1 MIVGCSRRGISRM
14 KLAIAA
20 GSLLALFGIA
30 STASALTIDFEGLGA
45 NVNIENVN
53 LGGVAISIAGSAE
66 VRTSVGTP
74 GGPLTGSR
82 AIVGNPGTHA
92 NPFVGQF
99 LGALAGN
106 VNFVSIALGDFGADS
121 DNLYLR
127 AYNSANGLIGTDFDF
142 LPSGENGGR
151 ILSLS
156 VAGIDRIEFGSTG
169 AFENSVLADNLT
181 FEWGTLPNTNPTP
194 EPSSIVLLGS
204 GLAGIIVWR
213 RKKGN
218 V

>member
-1 MIVGCSRRGISRM
+1 MIGGCSRRSISRI

-20 GSLLALFGIA
+20 GSLVAMFGMA
-30 STASALTIDFEGLGA
+30 STASALTIDFETFGTG
-45 NVNIENVN
+45 VNIEGVN
-53 LGGVAISIAGSAE
+53 LGGVALSIAGPASI
-66 VRTSVGTP
+66 RTSGTP

-106 VNFVSIALGDFGADS
+106 VNFVSIALGDYGADA
-121 DNLYLR
+121 DNLFLR
-127 AYNSANGLIGTDFDF
+127 AYNSVNALIGTDTAF
-142 LPSGENGGR
+142 LPGGVPGGR

-156 VAGIDRIEFGSTG
+156 ISGIDHIEFGSTG
-169 AFENSVLADNLT
+169 TFANSVLADNLT
-181 FEWGTLPNTNPTP
+181 FEWGTLPNASPTP

-204 GLAGIIVWR
+204 GLAGIIAWR
-213 RKKGN
+213 RKKAN
-218 V
+218 M